1 MLMQDANPPRDASVV
16 SAREARRC
24 GVDFVLFEPTGVV
37 KTARAVRGGN
47 SEVLRYVTHAFL
59 NMEELFAM
67 AAVDGDP
74 CAHSGRVSICY
85 SAVN

>member
-1 MLMQDANPPRDASVV
+1 MQDANPPRDASVAA
-16 SAREARRC
+16 AREARQC
-24 GVDFVLFEPTGVV
+24 GVDFVLFEATGVV

-47 SEVLRYVTHAFL
+47 SEVMRYVTHAFL
-59 NMEELFAM
+59 NTEELFAM

-74 CAHSGRVSICY
+74 CAHSGRVLICC